1 MSFNAL
7 PNSIS
12 PRILAGDAFYPPIQV
27 GEFMQDYRLPAEY
40 AESLIADHLQLA
52 MFWTQ
57 RQLRQ
62 WQAEKVAQGSDSL
75 AAVHNNAVLLYR
87 RAVFCHAKA
96 LLLQQFKTI
105 DRNESAKKDGRYGAK
120 ESDDT
125 TNVFYALAQDAIA
138 DLLERG
144 RIDVE
149 LV

>member
-7 PNSIS
+7 PNSTS
-12 PRILAGDAFYPPIQV
+12 TRILAGDAFYPPIQV

-52 MFWTQ
+52 MFWAQ
-57 RQLRQ
+57 KQLRQ
-62 WQAEKVAQGSDSL
+62 WRQAHEAQGNSSL
-75 AAVHNNAVLLYR
+75 TAVGESALLLYR

-96 LLLQQFKTI
+96 LLLGQFITT
-105 DRNESAKKDGRYGAK
+105 DRRDAAKNEGK
-120 ESDDT
+120 EGEAVA
-125 TNVFYALAQDAIA
+125 NRFHAWAQDALA